1 MAEAAAIRH
10 DSGQPDFETRLLA
23 ALEAA
28 GALNAENAGRAR
40 RAHARTAGSLIDILV
55 ALGLCEERV
64 LARHTASL
72 LALPLFQPD
81 SLPSQPIGGPQLN
94 LAFLRDARVLPVA
107 ETDETVILASADP
120 SNAFAAKALALAL
133 AKPVSFVVA
142 TPSEIED
149 GLHRL
154 YGQVSARAPE
164 TDGLTAS
171 DVTDTDVARLRES
184 AAEAPIVRFVERLI
198 AKAVEAGAS
207 DIHLEPMERRLR
219 VRLRVDGMLAD
230 EEPAA
235 LSAALA
241 IVSRIKI
248 LARLDIAERRLPQD
262 GSIKMNVRGR
272 EVDLRI
278 ATIPSV
284 HGESVVIRILDRD
297 AVRLDLE
304 ALGFGPHLIASLK
317 RILDRPHGILLVT
330 GPTGSGKSTT
340 LYAALNRL
348 NAAERKIV
356 TVEDPIEYK
365 IDGLNQVQV
374 KPDIGLDFARSL
386 RSILRHDPDV
396 VMVGEIRD
404 GETARIAMQAALT
417 GHLVLS
423 TLHTND
429 AASAAPRLLDMGIEP
444 YLVASTVNAVLAQR
458 LVRALCADCRR
469 PCAPNAELARAA
481 KRLSIDGSGMVY
493 DPQGCPS
500 CRGTGYRG
508 RVAIAELLAM
518 SQAVRQGVVEHS
530 DAARLRALAAGE
542 GMETLYENGLRA
554 VFAGVTSHADV
565 LRVAQAEDLAP

>member
-1 MAEAAAIRH
+1 MGETATIRRAG
-10 DSGQPDFETRLLA
+10 DMPDFGARLLA
-23 ALEAA
+23 ALEAE
-28 GALNAENAGRAR
+28 GALSAENAERAH
-40 RAHARTAGSLIDILV
+40 RAHARTGGSLIDILV
-55 ALGLCEERV
+55 RLGLCEERV
-64 LARHTASL
+64 LARHTATAL
-72 LALPLFQPD
+72 GLPLFDPET
-81 SLPSQPIGGPQLN
+81 LPSDPIGGNALN
-94 LAFLRDARVLPVA
+94 LAFLRDARILPVA
-107 ETDETVILASADP
+107 ETDAEVLLASADP
-120 SNAFAAKALALAL
+120 SNAFAAKALELAF

-154 YGQVSARAPE
+154 YGEASARASTE
-164 TDGLTAS
+164 AVS
-171 DVTDTDVARLRES
+171 ANDVTDTDVARLRES
-184 AAEAPIVRFVERLI
+184 AGEAPIVRFVERLI
-198 AKAVEAGAS
+198 AKAVEGGAS

-219 VRLRVDGMLAD
+219 VRLRIDGILSD
-230 EEPAA
+230 EDPAA
-235 LSAALA
+235 LSSALA

-278 ATIPSV
+278 ATIPSA
-284 HGESVVIRILDRD
+284 HGESVVVRILDRG

-304 ALGFGPHLIASLK
+304 VLGFSERLIASLK
-317 RILDRPHGILLVT
+317 SMFDQPHGILLVT

-348 NAAERKIV
+348 NVAGRKII

-429 AASAAPRLLDMGIEP
+429 AASSAPRLLDMGIEP

-458 LVRALCADCRR
+458 LVRALCADCRKPR
-469 PCAPNAELARAA
+469 SPDATLVDAGRALSVAEPITLFE
-481 KRLSIDGSGMVY
+481 
-493 DPQGCPS
+493 PHGCTS

-508 RVAIAELLAM
+508 RVAIAELLVM
-518 SQAVRQGVVEHS
+518 SQVVRQGVVART
-530 DAARLRALAAGE
+530 DAAGLRALAIEG
-542 GMETLYENGLRA
+542 GMETLYQNGLRA
-554 VFAGVTSHADV
+554 VLAGVTSHDEV
-565 LRVAQAEDLAP
+565 LRVAHAESRSS